1 MLLALDVGNSS
12 ISFGVFEED
21 RLLFCSK
28 LSTVRTKCRDE
39 YAVMLSEILKM
50 HGVKPAQLDGVILSS
65 VVPPLT
71 GIIVDA
77 AGQITHAS
85 PLVVGPGIK
94 TGLNLRIDNP
104 AQLGADIVASAAA
117 ALSLCEPPI
126 LVADFG
132 CATTLTVINAR
143 SELCGVI
150 IAAGIRSAL
159 DSLSATAAELP
170 YIALEAP
177 KHIIGKNTADSMKSG
192 AIYGNVFLFEG
203 FIGRIGREL
212 KADSEKP
219 LSVIATGGLAH
230 CIVPFCGERCGIRL
244 HPTLTL
250 EGLNLLYRRNAQN
263 PKL

>member
-12 ISFGVFEED
+12 ITFGVFEEN
-21 RLLFCSK
+21 RLLFSSK
-28 LSTVRTKCRDE
+28 LSTVRSKCRDE
-39 YAVMLSEILKM
+39 YAVMLSGILNM
-50 HGVKPAQLDGVILSS
+50 HGVRPAQLDGAILSS

-71 GIIVDA
+71 GVIAGA
-77 AGQITHAS
+77 AGQIAGVS
-85 PLVVGPGIK
+85 PLIVGPGIR

-117 ALSLCEPPI
+117 ALSMYEPPI
-126 LVADFG
+126 LIADFG

-159 DSLSATAAELP
+159 DSLSASAAELP

-192 AIYGNVFLFEG
+192 AVYGNVCMFEG
-203 FIGRIGREL
+203 FIRRIGQEL
-212 KADSEKP
+212 DASGT
-219 LSVIATGGLAH
+219 LRVLATGGLAH
-230 CIVPFCGERCGIRL
+230 CIVPYCDESLGIRL
-244 HPTLTL
+244 NPTLTL
-250 EGLNLLYRRNAQN
+250 EGLNLLYRKNAQT